1 MNQII
6 FSEHENAKNM
16 KKNTKKKFKFLL
28 YISILSIFFVA
39 SYFLYSSYITKQKE
53 SISKD
58 LLNSFNLERL
68 YSNKDDYTTIPLNS
82 NENYF
87 VIGAIEIPSISINYP
102 ILSNINDELLKVAPC
117 RFYGPYPNK
126 VGNMCIAGHNY
137 DNNSFFSNL
146 YKLNVGDEI
155 IICDSSNILIKYYVY
170 DKYET
175 NKNDT
180 SCTSQDTNGRK
191 EITLV
196 TCNNFNG
203 NRLII
208 KAKN

>member
-6 FSEHENAKNM
+6 FSEHENVKNI
-16 KKNTKKKFKFLL
+16 KKNTRKKFKFLL
-28 YISILSIFFVA
+28 YISIVSIFCIA
-39 SYFLYSSYITKQKE
+39 SYFLYSSYIANQKE

-68 YSNKDDYTTIPLNS
+68 YSNDNYTTVSLN
-82 NENYF
+82 NNGKHF
-87 VIGAIEIPSISINYP
+87 VIGSIEIPTLKISYP
-102 ILSNINDELLKVAPC
+102 ILSDTNDELLKIAPC
-117 RFYGPYPNK
+117 RFYGPYPNEI
-126 VGNMCIAGHNY
+126 GNLCIAGHNY
-137 DNNSFFSNL
+137 DNNTFFSSL
-146 YKLNVGDEI
+146 YKLNIGDEI
-155 IICDSSNILIKYYVY
+155 RIYDSSNSLIKYYIY

-175 NKNDT
+175 NKKDT

-203 NRLII
+203 NRLIV
-208 KAKN
+208 KAKK